1 VMRGNAA
8 SSSGRADGLNIVQLA
23 GDSTQL
29 RVTPWRSV
37 HSPGSVYHSG
47 ARRPDPSRASA
58 RRFRAPPY
66 KAIAVGPDIY
76 NRGSR
81 PVRHGIRPCN
91 DATLPQPAVTGT
103 YRAEGA
109 LPPTPPIRGLYPYR
123 VRAWST
129 VYQHDGLI
137 VGQYVALAGPEP
149 ARVQVG
155 RI

>member
-1 VMRGNAA
+1 M
-8 SSSGRADGLNIVQLA
+8 
-23 GDSTQL
+23 
-29 RVTPWRSV
+29 
-37 HSPGSVYHSG
+37 
-47 ARRPDPSRASA
+47 
-58 RRFRAPPY
+58 
-66 KAIAVGPDIY
+66 
-76 NRGSR
+76 
-81 PVRHGIRPCN
+81 
-91 DATLPQPAVTGT
+91 TGT

-137 VGQYVALAGPEP
+137 VGQYVALAGPEL